1 MNTNTAA
8 ACHRNTHYKV
18 EKLVTEAGNAGPFQR
33 SQYVFVY
40 GQRRGVQDTSSQ
52 YLGKDQSR
60 G

>member
-18 EKLVTEAGNAGPFQR
+18 EKLVTGAGKAGPFQR

-40 GQRRGVQDTSSQ
+40 GQRGGPEHQQPVPGRGSKP
-52 YLGKDQSR
+52 G
-60 G
+60 